1 MKTWIKRILGQ
12 RVRTLVRPDS
22 NQLLPNEVLLNAT
35 DDYVVVKK
43 KELED
48 LVAELQELRSRNL
61 STDARE
67 LDMLVANL
75 ETENGALMMAL
86 KKAHQDINDLLAVK
100 KAIQ

>member
-12 RVRTLVRPDS
+12 KAWTPASPD
-22 NQLLPNEVLLNAT
+22 LNAT

-43 KELED
+43 KELES
-48 LVAELQELRSRNL
+48 LTEELRELRSRNL

>member
-12 RVRTLVRPDS
+12 KAWTPVRPDS

-43 KELED
+43 RELD
-48 LVAELQELRSRNL
+48 GLVAELQELRSWNL
-61 STDARE
+61 STEARE

>member
-12 RVRTLVRPDS
+12 KAWTPASPD
-22 NQLLPNEVLLNAT
+22 LNAT

-43 KELED
+43 KELES
-48 LVAELQELRSRNL
+48 LTEELRELRSRNL

-67 LDMLVANL
+67 LDLLVADL

>member
-12 RVRTLVRPDS
+12 RVWTPVRPDS
-22 NQLLPNEVLLNAT
+22 NQLNAT

-43 KELED
+43 KELES
-48 LVAELQELRSRNL
+48 LTEELRELRSRNL

-100 KAIQ
+100 KAVQ

>member
-12 RVRTLVRPDS
+12 KAWTPASPDL

-43 KELED
+43 KELES
-48 LVAELQELRSRNL
+48 LTEELRELRSRNL

-67 LDMLVANL
+67 LDLLVANL

>member
-1 MKTWIKRILGQ
+1 MKNWIKKIIGQ
-12 RVRTLVRPDS
+12 KDWTPASPD
-22 NQLLPNEVLLNAT
+22 LNAT

-43 KELED
+43 RELD
-48 LVAELQELRSRNL
+48 GLVAELQELRSWNL
-61 STDARE
+61 STEARE